1 MDGILNVG
9 LDIGSTTVKIII
21 LNQKKEIVYN
31 KYKRHFANVRA
42 TVKNMLLEA
51 ANTFGSSSLAVTIS
65 GSGGMDIADK
75 LKISFL
81 QEVVACSNAVEEML
95 PHIDVAI
102 ELGGEDAKITYF
114 GDSVDQRMNSA
125 CAGGTGA
132 FIDQMASLLKTDA
145 QGLNKMAKK
154 GQNIY
159 PIASRCGVF
168 AKSDV
173 QSLLNDGVA
182 KEDIALSILQAVV
195 NQTIGGLAQGR
206 PIRGNIAFLGGPLH
220 FLSELRKRFIKTLG
234 LEEHEIY
241 APDNAQYFVAVGAAM
256 EKKEQVVFS
265 FSQLLSELTE
275 ISSEVDEDKNED
287 LEALFTDEQEY
298 KEFINRH
305 KQYQVERA
313 DLSKY
318 KGRAFLGIDA
328 GSTTTKM
335 VLIGEDGRLLYS
347 FYNSNQGDP
356 LDTATT
362 ALLELYSNLNEDIE
376 ISHSAVTGYGEKL
389 LKSALSIDIGL
400 VETVAHYTGAKFFA
414 PDVDFILDIGG
425 QDMKCLEIKDGAIDS
440 VMLNEAC
447 SSGCGS
453 FIETFAKSLQY
464 DVEEFAEMA
473 VKADRPL
480 DLGTRC
486 TVFMNSKVREAQKKG
501 ASINNISAGL
511 AVSVIKNALFKVI
524 GFRNNEELGKSIV
537 VQGGTFYNDAVL
549 RALEKISG
557 QQVVRPDIAGLMG
570 AFGAALYARDSILGN
585 ENAKLESTILAAEEL
600 KEFEVSTSHTRCR
613 RCENNCM
620 LTIKKF
626 PGKRRFITGNRCE
639 KGIGL
644 EVGGKAPN
652 LFRYKYERLFSY
664 KALEKSEA
672 KRGIIGIPR
681 ALNIYEDYPFW
692 FTFFTELG
700 YRVVLS
706 SESNKEVFELGME
719 TIPSELV
726 CYPAKLVHGH
736 IIDLLKRKGIKKI
749 FYPSVAYS
757 RKEDEKANNNY
768 NCPIVASYPDTIK
781 ANMEILK
788 EDKVI
793 FYNPFL
799 SLDDFKKMEKRLFEE
814 LKAEGISLSE
824 INSAVEK
831 AEKEYLKFKNDV
843 RKKGEEILDYIE
855 KNEQSGIVLAG
866 RPYHLDPE
874 VNHGIAELIES
885 LGLPVLSEDSISHLE
900 EVKRPIRVI
909 DQWVY
914 HTRLYRAAQY
924 VASNDKLELVQLNS
938 FGCGLDAVTIEQI
951 EEILE
956 EKGKLYTLLKIDEIS
971 NLGAARIRI
980 RSLIAAINERK
991 NKKRKDK
998 EKQRDKEQRPLFTEE
1013 RKKTDTILAPQ
1024 MSPIHFQFLET
1035 AFKKEGYSLEVLP
1048 KADKE
1053 AIDIGLKYVNNDACY
1068 PSIIVIG
1075 QLMKALQSGEYDL
1088 NSTSVIISQT
1098 GGGCR
1103 ATNYIAF
1110 LKKALRDANLLQIPV
1125 LSLNPMGM
1133 DDNPGFKISPKL
1145 IDAMLKA
1152 VIFGDLLMRLLYKT
1166 RPYEKI
1172 PGSANELYR
1181 KCVASSK
1188 DVILN
1193 GSYRDY
1199 NKMIVK
1205 IIEDFDKLEIN
1216 EDIVKPKVGV
1226 VGEILVKYHPDAN
1239 NRLFDFLEKEGAEV
1253 IIPDLMDFVLYS
1265 LYNLQEKHKLFTT
1278 SWKEYFSSKVGIQV
1292 IELLYRRVMKKA
1304 LKKSK
1309 RFDPPESIYKIAE
1322 GAREHLVL
1330 GHHTG
1335 EGWFLTG
1342 EMVELIKSDVKNII
1356 CVQPFACLPNHVV
1369 GKGMLK
1375 ELRDSYSGVNIKA
1388 IDYDSGASV
1397 VNQENRIKLL
1407 LSTAFKNLDE
1417 LIAVEA
1423 ENISELS
1430 AEIASLKKVNELSK
1444 K

>member
-21 LNQKKEIVYN
+21 LNQQKEIVYN
-31 KYKRHFANVRA
+31 KYKRHFANVRS

-51 ANTFGSSSLAVTIS
+51 ANTFGTSRLAVTIS

-145 QGLNKMAKK
+145 QGLNHLAKE
-154 GQNIY
+154 GENIY

-220 FLSELRKRFIKTLG
+220 FLSELRERFIKTLA

-256 EKKEQVVFS
+256 EKKEHAVFS
-265 FSQLLSELTE
+265 FSQLLSELSE
-275 ISSEVDEDKNED
+275 ISSHDTDDDEED
-287 LEALFTDEQEY
+287 LEALFAKQEEY
-298 KEFINRH
+298 EKFIRRH
-305 KQYQVERA
+305 QQYQVQRG

-318 KGRAFLGIDA
+318 QGKAFLGIDA

-335 VLIGEDGRLLYS
+335 VLIGEDGKLLYS

-356 LDTATT
+356 LDTANK
-362 ALLELYSNLNEDIE
+362 ALMDLYSKLDESIE
-376 ISHSAVTGYGEKL
+376 IAHSAVTGYGEQL
-389 LKSALSIDIGL
+389 LKSALNIDIGL

-464 DVEEFAEMA
+464 DVEEFAELA

-511 AVSVIKNALFKVI
+511 AISVIKNALFKVI

-557 QQVVRPDIAGLMG
+557 QEVVRPDIAGLMG
-570 AFGAALYARDSILGN
+570 AFGAALYARDKALLKKDDKEKSGIL
-585 ENAKLESTILAAEEL
+585 NAEALE
-600 KEFEVSTSHTRCR
+600 KFEVSTSHTRCR
-613 RCENNCM
+613 KCENNCM

-626 PGKRRFITGNRCE
+626 TGKRRFITGNRCE
-639 KGIGL
+639 KGVGL
-644 EVGGKAPN
+644 EMGEKAPN

-664 KALEKSEA
+664 KALEKEEA

-706 SESNKEVFELGME
+706 AESNKEIFELGME

-736 IIDLLKRKGIKKI
+736 ITDLIERKGIKKI

-757 RKEDEKANNNY
+757 RKEDQEANNNF
-768 NCPIVASYPDTIK
+768 NCPIVASYPETIK

-788 EDKVI
+788 DNNI
-793 FYNPFL
+793 LFYNPFI
-799 SLDDFKKMEKRLFEE
+799 SLDDFKKMSKRLAEE
-814 LKAEGISLSE
+814 LKAEGISLAE
-824 INSAVEK
+824 IKRAVEK
-831 AEKEYLKFKNDV
+831 AEEEYLSFKNDV
-843 RKKGEEILDYIE
+843 RKKGEEILDYVS
-855 KNEQSGIVLAG
+855 KSGQSGIVLAG

-874 VNHGIAELIES
+874 VNHGIPELIEA
-885 LGLPVLSEDSISHLE
+885 LGLAVLSEDSISHLE
-900 EVKRPIRVI
+900 DLNRPLRVI

-924 VASNDKLELVQLNS
+924 VAANDMLELVQLNS

-956 EKGKLYTLLKIDEIS
+956 EKEKLYTLLKIDEIS
-971 NLGAARIRI
+971 NLGAAKIRI
-980 RSLIAAINERK
+980 RSLIAAIKERD
-991 NKKRKDK
+991 NRESEVED
-998 EKQRDKEQRPLFTEE
+998 EQEPNTEIPLFTEE

-1035 AFKKEGYSLEVLP
+1035 AFQKAGYNLELLP
-1048 KADKE
+1048 KVNKE

-1068 PSIIVIG
+1068 PSILVVG
-1075 QLMKALQSGEYDL
+1075 QLMQALQSGKYDL

-1110 LKKALRDANLLQIPV
+1110 LKKALRDANLSQVPV

-1133 DDNPGFKISPKL
+1133 DDNPGFKISKSL

-1152 VIFGDLLMRLLYKT
+1152 VTFGDVLMRVLYKT
-1166 RPYEKI
+1166 RPYERI
-1172 PGSANELYR
+1172 PGSANELYQ
-1181 KCVASSK
+1181 KCVDSCK
-1188 DVILN
+1188 DTILD
-1193 GSYRDY
+1193 GSYRDF
-1199 NKMIVK
+1199 NKMLVK
-1205 IIEDFDKLEIN
+1205 IVREFDRLELN
-1216 EDIVKPKVGV
+1216 EDIVKPRVGI

-1239 NRLFDFLEKEGAEV
+1239 NNLFEFLEKEGAEV
-1253 IIPDLMDFVLYS
+1253 VLPDLMDFVLYS
-1265 LYNLQEKHKLFTT
+1265 LYNLQEKHKLFTST
-1278 SWKEYFSSKVGIQV
+1278 WSKFILSKLGIKA
-1292 IELLYRRVMKKA
+1292 IELIYRRTMKKA
-1304 LKKSK
+1304 LKKSD
-1309 RFDPPESIYKIAE
+1309 RFEAPASIYEIAA
-1322 GAREHLVL
+1322 GAKEHLTL

-1342 EMVELIKSDVKNII
+1342 EMAKLIESNVKNVI
-1356 CVQPFACLPNHVV
+1356 CIQPFACLPNHVV

-1375 ELRDSYSGVNIKA
+1375 KLRESYAGVNIKA

-1397 VNQENRIKLL
+1397 VNQENRIKLF

-1417 LIAVEA
+1417 LIAVES
-1423 ENISELS
+1423 EKISELT
-1430 AEIASLKKVNELSK
+1430 AEIASLKKVNEISK
-1444 K
+1444 S